1 MTVSPH
7 LCRIRTVIGVSIN
20 GFKEMEILSKGVIN
34 IIKHESWKHVTDWDG
49 RPYGSFAELVERPAP
64 DGMHT
69 TLKGLRAYLENYP
82 KAQAAIDSTLKVGKN
97 GRPKKGSCENSD
109 FIRVLE
115 SKGPTLGKVGGT
127 SREYLAA
134 RLNNGHPAIAARV
147 RAGEISAR
155 AGAIEAGI
163 IKVKTHFEKVLDLLP
178 KLTAKEKSALR
189 RKLGVK

>member
-20 GFKEMEILSKGVIN
+20 GFKEIETLSMGVIN

-82 KAQAAIDSTLKVGKN
+82 KAQAAIDSTLKVNKHGTN
-97 GRPKKGSCENSD
+97 QHTKKD
-109 FIRVLE
+109 
-115 SKGPTLGKVGGT
+115 KGEDIILSSPPAQQGT
-127 SREYLAA
+127 SREYLRA
-134 RLNNGHPAIAARV
+134 RLVRDGFHDIVARV
-147 RAGEISAR
+147 EAGEISVR

-163 IKVKTHFEKVLDLLP
+163 ITVKTHFEKVLDLLP

>member
-20 GFKEMEILSKGVIN
+20 GFKELEILSKGVIN

-82 KAQAAIDSTLKVGKN
+82 KAQAAIDSTLKVNKHGGYRRSEEAKKDQADNISLKTKAAGK
-97 GRPKKGSCENSD
+97 
-109 FIRVLE
+109 I
-115 SKGPTLGKVGGT
+115 GGT
-127 SREYLAA
+127 SRDYLKA
-134 RLNNGHPAIAARV
+134 RLKRDRPDIAARV
-147 RAGEISAR
+147 DAGEISAR

-163 IKVKTHFEKVLDLLP
+163 IKVKTPLEKVLDLLP
-178 KLTAKEKSALR
+178 KLTAKDRAALR
-189 RKLGVK
+189 RRLEVR